1 MENVIRSRSTGKSV
15 INGTYE
21 TRKVL
26 LKVGTESVTKYF
38 KQRPG
43 VDRRYRVEKSALQR
57 LRGVTGFPQLIRT
70 ADTSRLLEMSRLPG
84 ASVKALSERNLRD
97 LSAIVEKMLSA
108 GVARHSLPL
117 RDILVD
123 AEGNIGLV
131 DFERATLR
139 TRIWRPD
146 WSIAKTVT
154 RYHLYRLFAE
164 QQPQLLNPEQ
174 WKLLNLGRKLKNP
187 VGLLHAWTKSLR
199 KPA

>member
-1 MENVIRSRSTGKSV
+1 MENVIRSRATGKSV

-21 TRKVL
+21 TRKIL
-26 LKVGTESVTKYF
+26 LKVGTKSVTKYF

-43 VDRRYRVEKSALQR
+43 VQRRYRVEKSALQR
-57 LRGVTGFPQLIRT
+57 LRGVVGFPQLIRT
-70 ADTSRLLEMSRLPG
+70 ADTSLLLEMSRLPG
-84 ASVKALSERNLRD
+84 ASVKSLSERNLRD
-97 LSAIVEKMLSA
+97 LAAIVEKMLAA

-123 AEGNIGLV
+123 PEGNVGLV

-139 TRIWRPD
+139 SRIWRPD
-146 WSIAKTVT
+146 WSIAKAVT

-174 WKLLNLGRKLKNP
+174 WRLVNIGGKLRNP
-187 VGLLHAWTKSLR
+187 VSLLHALTRSLR